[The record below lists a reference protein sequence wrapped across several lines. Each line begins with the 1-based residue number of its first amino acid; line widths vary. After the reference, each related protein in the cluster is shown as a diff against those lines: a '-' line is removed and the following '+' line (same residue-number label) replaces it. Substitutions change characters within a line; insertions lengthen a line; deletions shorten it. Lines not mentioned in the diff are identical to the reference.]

1 MLREDFFYKFMWFK
15 RENSDQI
22 IRYNSNRNLNIQNQI
37 NSNIIDIDQKISENS
52 KALVEAQIVKLRSTF
67 TKSNNFI
74 ESIGK
79 NIYKQKIEDSINWH
93 EKELKELYFKRK
105 ILQINL
111 EKIKGIFW
119 INRIKRFLKLILIS
133 FFILL
138 SILIF
143 LSGFMII
150 IYLLP
155 IIIIIFLGYV
165 LTTKKY

>member
-37 NSNIIDIDQKISENS
+37 NSNIIDIDKKISENS

-74 ESIGK
+74 ESIGN

-105 ILQINL
+105 FLQINL
-111 EKIKGIFW
+111 EKIKGVYW
-119 INRIKRFLKLILIS
+119 INQIKRFLKIILIS

>member
-1 MLREDFFYKFMWFK
+1 MWFK

-52 KALVEAQIVKLRSTF
+52 KALVEAQIVRLRSTV

>member
-52 KALVEAQIVKLRSTF
+52 KALVEAQIVRLRSTV

-155 IIIIIFLGYV
+155 IMILIFLGY
-165 LTTKKY
+165 LIATKRY